1 MNVSDLLIDVLAEF
15 GIEHVFLVPGGG
27 AMHLNDALQ
36 RHERVEAV
44 PLFHEQS
51 AGIAAEYY
59 ARDSGRSFGVCM
71 VTSGPGVTNAIT
83 ALMGA
88 WIESIP
94 VLFISGQAK
103 TADLVGDSGLRQSG
117 VQEIETI
124 KLVKEFCVHVT
135 SLEKD
140 SDFTFEITEAI
151 RRMSDGRPGPS
162 WIEVPL
168 DVQSQ
173 SIGLEVFNPSFYQ
186 KAEWEIPVTEAWEER
201 LRSLFSAAER
211 PLLYLGHG
219 VRIDGVDSV
228 ENLVGHLKLPTVT
241 TWNALDLLPY
251 HSPYNF
257 GRPGVVA
264 ERSANLILQNCD
276 LLICVG
282 TSLNNVLTAYNPDNF
297 AKNARIVM
305 VNIDEVQLR
314 EVR

>member
-1 MNVSDLLIDVLAEF
+1 MNVSELLIDTLAKY

-36 RHERVEAV
+36 RHEGVEAV

-103 TADLVGDSGLRQSG
+103 TADLVGVSGLRQSG

-124 KLVKEFCVHVT
+124 KLVKEFCVYVT
-135 SLEKD
+135 SLDKD
-140 SDFTFEITEAI
+140 SDFIFEITEAI
-151 RRMSDGRPGPS
+151 RRMSDGRPGPA

-173 SIGLEVFNPSFYQ
+173 SIGPEVFNPSFMR
-186 KAEWEIPVTEAWEER
+186 K
-201 LRSLFSAAER
+201 LSGSSSNRSLRRALKKLVLAEK

-228 ENLVGHLKLPTVT
+228 ENLVGQLELPTVT
-241 TWNALDLLPY
+241 TWNALVTSVPQPLQLQQAWCSSRTISESDIAKLRSFDL
-251 HSPYNF
+251 
-257 GRPGVVA
+257 RW
-264 ERSANLILQNCD
+264 
-276 LLICVG
+276 
-282 TSLNNVLTAYNPDNF
+282 
-297 AKNARIVM
+297 
-305 VNIDEVQLR
+305 NISE
-314 EVR
+314 